1 MTIHYA
7 PRGDIRIAY
16 ETFGDAGNPTLLL
29 VQGLAT
35 QMLGYDEQFCE
46 LFVNEGFH
54 VVRFDNRDIGLST
67 HLDAAGMPDL
77 TPLFTGEPFPNP
89 PYLLADMADDAVAVL
104 DALGVERAH
113 IAGASMGGMIC
124 QQIAL
129 DHGDRVISLTSIFS
143 TPSLAAGPSTPEAGK
158 VLLAPAATTEEAAA
172 DRAVEIFRVIGSPGY
187 PFDEAGVRAI
197 AIESFR
203 RANDPAGVVRQLV
216 AINASGDRTSGLRS
230 LDMPTLVLHGQDDP
244 LITLPGGIA
253 TAEAIA
259 GARLVTYPGMGHD
272 FPSEL
277 WPEFVRE
284 ITALAKSA
292 EPAPTTK

>member
-1 MTIHYA
+1 M
-7 PRGDIRIAY
+7 
-16 ETFGDAGNPTLLL
+16 
-29 VQGLAT
+29 
-35 QMLGYDEQFCE
+35 
-46 LFVNEGFH
+46 
-54 VVRFDNRDIGLST
+54 
-67 HLDAAGMPDL
+67 
-77 TPLFTGEPFPNP
+77 
-89 PYLLADMADDAVAVL
+89 
-104 DALGVERAH
+104 
-113 IAGASMGGMIC
+113 
-124 QQIAL
+124 
-129 DHGDRVISLTSIFS
+129 
-143 TPSLAAGPSTPEAGK
+143 
-158 VLLAPAATTEEAAA
+158 LLAPAATTEEAAA

-230 LDMPTLVLHGQDDP
+230 LDMPTLVCMARTIRSSLCPAESP
-244 LITLPGGIA
+244 L
-253 TAEAIA
+253 AEAIA